1 MNPRQRVLLPLV
13 ICFVMLSVLILAA
26 SLIVPGTTVDYGVL
40 MGGNCLFFLVSL
52 IAFRMQRKALE
63 NTNPNAFVRSVMA
76 GVMLKMFVCI
86 AAVMAYMLLS
96 GKYFNKPA
104 VFISMVVY
112 LVYLGVEVAVL
123 MKLNKQKNA

>member
-1 MNPRQRVLLPLV
+1 MNPRFKVLLPLV
-13 ICFVMLSVLILAA
+13 ICFVILSALIFAA
-26 SLIVPGTTVDYGVL
+26 SLIFPGTVIDYRVL
-40 MGGNCLFFLVSL
+40 MGGNCIFFFVSL
-52 IAFRMQRKALE
+52 IAFRIQRRALQ

-76 GVMLKMFVCI
+76 GVMIKMFVCI
-86 AAVMAYMLLS
+86 AAVMAYVLLS

-104 VFISMVVY
+104 VFISMLLY

>member
-1 MNPRQRVLLPLV
+1 V
-13 ICFVMLSVLILAA
+13 ICFVILSALIFAA
-26 SLIVPGTTVDYGVL
+26 SLIFPGTAIDYRVL
-40 MGGNCLFFLVSL
+40 MGGNCIFFFVSL
-52 IAFRMQRKALE
+52 VAFRIQRKALQ

-76 GVMLKMFVCI
+76 GVMIKMFVCI
-86 AAVMAYMLLS
+86 AAVMAYVLLS

-104 VFISMVVY
+104 VFISMLLY